1 MSDITRELELLSESG
16 SYSIQKNGDNYH
28 ITDFDH
34 DLEAI
39 YYARY
44 DNWDYGVILD
54 DDTGSSFATIDIVA
68 LNKLVKFTRKLSENE
83 S

>member
-1 MSDITRELELLSESG
+1 MLDIEKGLELLSEATE
-16 SYSIQKNGDNYH
+16 YSIQKNGDNYH

-39 YYARY
+39 YYVRY
-44 DNWDYGVILD
+44 GNWDYGVVLD
-54 DDTGSSFATIDIVA
+54 DDTRSSFATIDVEA
-68 LNKLVKFTRKLSENE
+68 LNKLVGFTRKLSENE

>member
-1 MSDITRELELLSESG
+1 MRDLKRELELLSESAD
-16 SYSIQKNGDNYH
+16 YSVQKIGDNYH

-39 YYARY
+39 YYVRY
-44 DNWDYGVILD
+44 GNWDYGVVVD
-54 DDTGSSFATIDIVA
+54 EDNRSSFVTIDVEA
-68 LNKLVKFTRKLSENE
+68 LNKLVGFTRKLSENE

>member
-1 MSDITRELELLSESG
+1 MPDITRELELLSESG
-16 SYSIQKNGDNYH
+16 SYSIQKSGDNYH

-44 DNWDYGVILD
+44 DNWDYGVLID
-54 DDTGSSFATIDIVA
+54 DDTRSSFVTIDIEA
-68 LNKLVKFTRKLSENE
+68 LNKLVKFTRKLSGIDN
-83 S
+83 